1 LGERGANWI
10 KELDEVVAVLQ
21 SAWKLQLG
29 DVLHGGCNSLVIR
42 AITNEKEHAV
52 LKICIPDYDI
62 DTESRVLGLAN
73 GSGYAR
79 LLEFDIPLKAMLI
92 EQLGD
97 PLSRKTISAE
107 EAMRAT
113 CATFKTA
120 WIQVN
125 DPVGLSTGA
134 EFARW
139 AADYV
144 VEQWQLTGKP
154 CSEATV
160 DLLCDFA
167 EERINAFTPERCVL
181 VHGDAH
187 AGNTLSCGDGSYR
200 FIDPVGLFAERA
212 CDLGCLLCH
221 SGALLSGDTAKLVRG
236 QCHLLAK
243 LCEVDELAIWHW
255 GFIRRVLT
263 GLVLP
268 TIGMVSEAQKTL
280 EVADRLVN
288 A

>member
-1 LGERGANWI
+1 L
-10 KELDEVVAVLQ
+10 LAV
-21 SAWKLQLG
+21 
-29 DVLHGGCNSLVIR
+29 R
-42 AITNEKEHAV
+42 
-52 LKICIPDYDI
+52 
-62 DTESRVLGLAN
+62 
-73 GSGYAR
+73 
-79 LLEFDIPLKAMLI
+79 
-92 EQLGD
+92 
-97 PLSRKTISAE
+97 
-107 EAMRAT
+107 
-113 CATFKTA
+113 
-120 WIQVN
+120 
-125 DPVGLSTGA
+125 TGA

-144 VEQWQLTGKP
+144 VEQWQLTGRP

-167 EERINAFTPERCVL
+167 HGRANAFTPEHCVL

-212 CDLGCLLCH
+212 CDLGCLLCR
-221 SGALLSGDTAKLVRG
+221 SATPLSCDTVRVVSE
-236 QCHLLAK
+236 QCNLLAT
-243 LCEVDELAIWHW
+243 LCEVDELAIWQW